1 MYNAWSLSTDI
12 YKYLLNSAKWWRKT
26 YSAVPQEGKQTERQE
41 SGTLSKQIKW
51 PLHCWTHS
59 LISPSKL
66 FVLVKH
72 FGVLKFSK
80 IFFKCFELCIN
91 DRIFLLLLSLS
102 LLDQILWLRK
112 ELQYFLLLKGNM
124 NTMVEILYPPNYR
137 VFTIITHVQVL
148 LFLWPS
154 SWLTSVFSSE
164 EIEQTLGVWGRKFL

>member
-1 MYNAWSLSTDI
+1 MYNAWSISTDI
-12 YKYLLNSAKWWRKT
+12 YKYLLNSAKWWRET

-51 PLHCWTHS
+51 PLHYWTHS
-59 LISPSKL
+59 LISLSKL

-80 IFFKCFELCIN
+80 IFVKCFELCIN
-91 DRIFLLLLSLS
+91 DRIFLLLLSMPF
-102 LLDQILWLRK
+102 LDQILWLRK
-112 ELQYFLLLKGNM
+112 ELQYFPLLKGNM
-124 NTMVEILYPPNYR
+124 NVPPNYR
-137 VFTIITHVQVL
+137 VFTVITHVQVL

-164 EIEQTLGVWGRKFL
+164 EIEHTLGVWGRKFL